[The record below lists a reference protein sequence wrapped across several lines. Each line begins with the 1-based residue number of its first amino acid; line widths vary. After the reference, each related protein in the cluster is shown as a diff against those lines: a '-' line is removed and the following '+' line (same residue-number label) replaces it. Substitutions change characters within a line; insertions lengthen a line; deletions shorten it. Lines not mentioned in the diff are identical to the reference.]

1 MDLES
6 SLLFVN
12 FDVVHFRDLIVFR
25 IPVRLEDPFAS
36 EAISGLQIAFI
47 HTGDQQNIHKRIE
60 IGESIECREEL
71 RPMAKH
77 LGT

>member
-12 FDVVHFRDLIVFR
+12 FNVVHFRDLIVFR
-25 IPVRLEDPFAS
+25 IPVWLEDLFAS

-47 HTGDQQNIHKRIE
+47 HTGGPTKLTPR
-60 IGESIECREEL
+60 EL
-71 RPMAKH
+71 RS
-77 LGT
+77 GVN

>member
-12 FDVVHFRDLIVFR
+12 FNVVHFRDLIVFR
-25 IPVRLEDPFAS
+25 IPVWLEDLFAS

-47 HTGDQQNIHKRIE
+47 HTGGPTKHTPR
-60 IGESIECREEL
+60 EL
-71 RPMAKH
+71 RS
-77 LGT
+77 GVN